1 MKLSIIIPCYNEE
14 KTIIEILERLQ
25 KIDKKNFD
33 TETIVINDC
42 STDKTLKLL
51 EENKHL
57 FNILI
62 SNPRNSGKGFSV
74 KQGLYQASGRYI
86 FFQDADLEYDVNDI
100 PKFINLI
107 TKFDPDMIIG
117 SRFNYNEYTRS
128 HNFLN
133 KIGNIIITNL
143 FNILYNTTFTD
154 IYCCYLCFKNNLFNI
169 EDIKTNGQE
178 QHAEIL
184 AKITKAGSK
193 FYEVPVNYNG
203 RTIKEG
209 KKIRFYH
216 FFPIIYEIIKNKL
229 I

>member
-14 KTIIEILERLQ
+14 KTIIEILERLK

-107 TKFDPDMIIG
+107 KNWITWNGK
-117 SRFNYNEYTRS
+117 
-128 HNFLN
+128 L
-133 KIGNIIITNL
+133 KGNR
-143 FNILYNTTFTD
+143 
-154 IYCCYLCFKNNLFNI
+154 
-169 EDIKTNGQE
+169 
-178 QHAEIL
+178 
-184 AKITKAGSK
+184 
-193 FYEVPVNYNG
+193 P
-203 RTIKEG
+203 IKETE
-209 KKIRFYH
+209 KTCRMIPVFQV
-216 FFPIIYEIIKNKL
+216 
-229 I
+229 

>member
-14 KTIIEILERLQ
+14 KTIIEILERLK

-33 TETIVINDC
+33 IEIIVINDC

-74 KQGLYQASGRYI
+74 KQGLHQARGQYI

-107 TKFDPDMIIG
+107 KKFDPDMIIG

-143 FNILYNTTFTD
+143 
-154 IYCCYLCFKNNLFNI
+154 
-169 EDIKTNGQE
+169 
-178 QHAEIL
+178 
-184 AKITKAGSK
+184 
-193 FYEVPVNYNG
+193 
-203 RTIKEG
+203 
-209 KKIRFYH
+209 
-216 FFPIIYEIIKNKL
+216 
-229 I
+229 